1 MQARR
6 RPVRAA
12 LLSAGALLA
21 TGAMLLSGLTAASA
35 ADGDVPSG
43 PVTLQQRT
51 PDVLTADPLAT
62 VQIDSGVIFS
72 QAIVGN
78 TVYAA
83 GDFDNA
89 RAPLA
94 SPGTNLTPRAN
105 MLAYDITTGQ
115 LLPFAPRITGIVKS
129 VVASADGSRI
139 FIGGSFSYVNDV
151 RRFNFAALDAV
162 TGELV
167 PGFSASVGGAGVF
180 AMARLGD
187 TIYATGRFTQAN
199 GVARANLA
207 AFATSN
213 GALRPWAP
221 TLDLQGDAMVIDPG
235 GQHVIAGGRFY
246 QVNGVVQRGMAALD
260 PVSGALD
267 TTWAAPNTIKNGWN
281 SGSNAGKAGI
291 FQLAADDSGVYGT
304 GWVFADVNTG
314 NLEGVFALEA
324 GTGEVRW
331 IADCHG
337 DHFAVYST
345 GDVVYSSSHMHEC
358 DTAGL
363 APELSPRTYRYMSAF
378 SATAEGTLTRSP
390 SVSSI
395 YKDWSGMPAPEP
407 YAWYPDF
414 TIGQGSGLGETVFS
428 MVGKGD
434 IIAMAGE
441 FTSVNNLRYQG
452 IVRFSTNPQGG
463 PKQGPRIASAAWG
476 APAVSSVVAG
486 RARIAIPG
494 NWDRDDRDLTY
505 QLQRAG
511 AGVVQS
517 RVVPSSWWSRPAI
530 LFDDTGLVPGAT
542 YTYSVRAV
550 DGNGNAVTS
559 QSASVTVATGESSP
573 YAEAVLDDGATLY
586 YPLGSIRS
594 DWGGASPPTF
604 GSEVTT
610 RTPGAVGGVTG
621 QSASAFSGSSTGE
634 GRVTSGSF
642 SPPSAFSTELWF
654 NTTTTR
660 GGKLLGFGNAATG
673 SSSSYDRH
681 IYMTNAGRLVFGV
694 YPGGVR
700 TVTSNQAYN
709 DGQWH
714 HAVATQGPGGIAL
727 YVDGELVGAD
737 ASVTTAQSYT
747 GRWRIGGDNLN
758 GWPSQ
763 PTSLYFAGAIDE
775 VAVYQS
781 ALSAGA
787 VLQHYAVGLGQEPP
801 TASFESAVDDLS
813 ASFDASASTA
823 DDGATIASYAWDFGD
838 DSPIGSGVTPTHAYA
853 AAGTYAVTLTVTDSR
868 GVSAAVTRDVTVL
881 AANAGPVPSFTSA
894 MDGMTVQVNGLGSS
908 DPDGSIV
915 AYSWNWGDGSPDS
928 TGATATHTYGSVGTR
943 TISLTVTDDRGGQAT
958 SSAQV
963 SVTHG
968 DPTAAFTATASGLA
982 VTVDASG
989 STAEDGATLS
999 YAWSWGDGESGSG
1012 ATATHEYGS
1021 AGDYTVTLTVTDS
1034 LGATATTTRDVSV
1047 SEAAF
1052 LARDD
1057 FARTVATGWGAA
1069 DTGGV
1074 WTPMYGSAAPASVD
1088 GGEGILRLT
1097 PNQTRN
1103 MALQGLAV
1111 ADSSTT
1117 VRFSTDQAPATGN
1130 SYVGVAARQSA
1141 GDHYLVR
1148 AWLRSNGTV
1157 WLVARH
1163 SASSTLLATQAL
1175 GVTWSAGDEF
1185 QLRVQVTGSSP
1196 TTIQAKL
1203 WRAGSA
1209 EPTAWQLTTTDS
1221 TPGLQGTGWVS
1232 LHANRTGTASS
1243 AAAFAFDE
1251 LRVLDPAGGAPQN
1264 AAPVAAFTSSPSN
1277 LRVAV
1282 DASGSSDADGSIAAY
1297 SWSWG
1302 DGTPA
1307 GSGSSAVH
1315 DYANP
1320 GTYTVTLTV
1329 TDDRGATATTSA
1341 PVTVSAPPAGN
1352 EAPTASFTSTVTG
1365 LAVSADA
1372 SASTDDGSIAS
1383 YSWDWGD
1390 DSPTGSGVT
1399 ATHEYAAPG
1408 TYTVTL
1414 TVTDDEAATDA
1425 VAHDVT
1431 VAALGTFAA
1440 SDDFGR
1446 AVSAGW
1452 GTADVGGAWRLLAG
1466 SSTPLSVSGGTGVL
1480 TMAPGATRNVV
1491 LGDLALRDV
1500 RIEADLSLAEGP
1512 SSGASYVGVIARSTS
1527 GGEYLAR
1534 VWLRDNGSVWLV
1546 LQRGSTVLR
1555 ASAVPGLT
1563 WAAGDSFSLAVEVT
1577 GGASTTV
1584 SASVWRA
1591 GTTEPATWQSSTTD
1605 AAALASSGAVGVHAN
1620 RSSLASAPGT
1630 FRVDAF
1636 RVTDLG

>member
-21 TGAMLLSGLTAASA
+21 ASAMLLSGLTAASA
-35 ADGDVPSG
+35 AEVPSG
-43 PVTLQQRT
+43 PVALQQRT
-51 PDVLTADPLAT
+51 PDVLTADPLPT
-62 VQIDSGVIFS
+62 VQIDAGVVWS
-72 QAIVGN
+72 QAIVGS

-89 RAPLA
+89 RAPFA
-94 SPGTNLTPRAN
+94 NPGTNLTPRAN
-105 MLAYDITTGQ
+105 MLAYDIDTGA
-115 LLPFAPRITGIVKS
+115 LLPFAPQIVGVVKS
-129 VVASADGSRI
+129 VVASADGSRL
-139 FIGGSFSYVNDV
+139 FIGGSFSSVNGEG
-151 RRFNFAALDAV
+151 RFNFAAIDAA
-162 TGELV
+162 TGALV
-167 PGFSASVGGAGVF
+167 PGFSASIGGAGVF

-187 TIYATGRFTQAN
+187 TIYVTGRFTQAN

-291 FQLAADDSGVYGT
+291 FQLAVDDSGVYGT

-358 DTAGL
+358 DTVGL
-363 APELSPRTYRYMSAF
+363 APEQSPRTYRYMAAF
-378 SATAEGTLTRSP
+378 SATAEGRLTRSP

-395 YKDWSGMPAPEP
+395 YKDWSGTPAPEP

-434 IIAMAGE
+434 VIAMAGE

-476 APAVSSVVAG
+476 APSASSVVAG

-517 RVVPSSWWSRPAI
+517 RVVPSSWWSTPAV

-573 YAEAVLDDGATLY
+573 YAEAVLDDGAALY
-586 YPLGSIRS
+586 YPLGTIRS
-594 DWGGASPPTF
+594 DWAGASAPTF
-604 GSEVTT
+604 GSGVTT
-610 RTPGAVGGVTG
+610 RTPGAVSGVTG
-621 QSASAFSGSSTGE
+621 QSASTFSGAGGGD
-634 GRVTSGSF
+634 GRVTSGASG
-642 SPPSAFSTELWF
+642 PPSAFSTELWF

-660 GGKLLGFGNAATG
+660 GGKLIGFGNAATG

-709 DGQWH
+709 DGRWH

-758 GWPSQ
+758 GWPSA

-781 ALSAGA
+781 ALSAGQ
-787 VLQHYAVGLGQEPP
+787 VMQHYAVGLGQEPP
-801 TASFESAVDDLS
+801 TAAFESTVDDLS
-813 ASFDASASTA
+813 ASFDASGSTA
-823 DDGATIASYAWDFGD
+823 DDGATIASYAWGFGD
-838 DSPIGSGVTPTHAYA
+838 GSSGTGVRPTHVYA
-853 AAGTYAVTLTVTDSR
+853 QAGTYAVTLTVTDSR
-868 GVSAAVTRDVTVL
+868 GVSAAATRSVTVL
-881 AANAGPVPSFTSA
+881 AANAGPIASFTSS
-894 MDGMTVQVNGLGSS
+894 MDGMSVQVNGLASS
-908 DPDGSIV
+908 DPDGSI
-915 AYSWNWGDGSPDS
+915 ASYSWDWGDGSPDG
-928 TGATATHTYGSVGTR
+928 TGATASHTYATVGAR

-958 SSAQV
+958 TSAPV
-963 SVTHG
+963 TATHG
-968 DPTAAFTATASGLA
+968 DPTASFTATVSGLGVA
-982 VTVDASG
+982 VDASG

-999 YAWSWGDGESGSG
+999 YAWSWGDGETGSG
-1012 ATATHEYGS
+1012 ATATHEYEA
-1021 AGDYTVTLTVTDS
+1021 AGDYAVRLTVTDS
-1034 LGATATTTRDVSV
+1034 LGATATTTRGVSV
-1047 SEAAF
+1047 SAAAF
-1052 LARDD
+1052 IARDD
-1057 FARTVATGWGAA
+1057 FARTVSSGWGAA
-1069 DTGGV
+1069 DTGGM
-1074 WTPMYGSAAPASVD
+1074 WTPMHGSAAPASVN
-1088 GGEGILRLT
+1088 GSAGVLQLV

-1103 MALQGLAV
+1103 MALQGISV
-1111 ADSSTT
+1111 ADTSTT
-1117 VRFSTDQAPATGN
+1117 VRFSVDQAPATGN
-1130 SYVGVAARQSA
+1130 SYVGVATRQSA
-1141 GDHYLVR
+1141 SANYTVR
-1148 AWLRSNGTV
+1148 AWMRSNGTA
-1157 WLVARH
+1157 WLVAERPG
-1163 SASSTLLATQAL
+1163 ATLATQAL
-1175 GVTWSAGDEF
+1175 GLGWTAGDEL

-1203 WRAGSA
+1203 WRAGTA
-1209 EPTAWQLTTTDS
+1209 EPTGWQLSTTDA
-1221 TPGLQGTGWVS
+1221 TPGLQGAGWVS
-1232 LHANRTGTASS
+1232 LHANRPGSATS
-1243 AAAFAFDE
+1243 AAAIAFDE

-1264 AAPVAAFTSSPSN
+1264 AAPVAAFTSTASD
-1277 LRVAV
+1277 LRVGV

-1307 GSGSSAVH
+1307 GSGRSASH
-1315 DYANP
+1315 DYASP

-1329 TDDRGATATTSA
+1329 TDDRGATASTSA

-1352 EAPTASFTSTVTG
+1352 AAPTASFTSTATG
-1365 LAVSADA
+1365 LGVSVDA
-1372 SASTDDGSIAS
+1372 SASSDDGSIAS
-1383 YSWDWGD
+1383 YTWDWGD
-1390 DSPTGSGVT
+1390 GGPTSSGVT
-1399 ATHEYAAPG
+1399 ATRAYASAG

-1414 TVTDDEAATDA
+1414 TVTDDEGATGA
-1425 VAHDVT
+1425 VSRDVT
-1431 VAALGTFAA
+1431 VAAPGAFAA

-1446 AVSAGW
+1446 AVTSGW
-1452 GTADVGGAWRLLAG
+1452 GSADVGGPWRTLAG
-1466 SSTPLSVSGGTGVL
+1466 TATPLSVSGGTGVL
-1480 TMAPGATRNVV
+1480 TMAPGGTRNVV
-1491 LGDLALRDV
+1491 LGDVSLRDV
-1500 RIEADLSLAEGP
+1500 RIAAELSLAEGP
-1512 SSGASYVGVIARSTS
+1512 ATGASYFGVIARSTS
-1527 GGEYLAR
+1527 AGEYIAR

-1563 WAAGDSFSLAVEVT
+1563 WSGGDAFALAVEVT
-1577 GGASTTV
+1577 GGASATV
-1584 SASVWRA
+1584 SARIWRA
-1591 GTTEPATWQSSTTD
+1591 GTPEPSTWQATATD
-1605 AAALASSGAVGVHAN
+1605 ASALAAGSVGVHAN

-1636 RVTDLG
+1636 RVTELG